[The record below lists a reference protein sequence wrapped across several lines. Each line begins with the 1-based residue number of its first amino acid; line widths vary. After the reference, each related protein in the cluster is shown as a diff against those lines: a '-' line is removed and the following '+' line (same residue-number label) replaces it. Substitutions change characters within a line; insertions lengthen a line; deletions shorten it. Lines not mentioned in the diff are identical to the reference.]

1 MCLMIS
7 AITIH
12 FDPMT
17 TLAERNAH
25 PRDSR
30 ITFVEETHTYTLDGD
45 ASKNTSVTTFL
56 HSLFPHFEPDVVI
69 SKMMKS
75 KNWPKSPYFGR
86 KPEDIKAGW
95 EKSGSLAAEE
105 GTKMHLNIENFYNGL
120 PHETT
125 SKEFK
130 LFQEFVKDH
139 NNYSIF
145 RTEWVV
151 FSKEAQICGSID
163 AVFEDPDE
171 PGCFVIAD
179 WKRSKEVKMHNQWEN
194 GTHPLTSHLPNA
206 NFITYSLQLS
216 TYRYI
221 LEKYYGLSIKKIP
234 VLIILHP
241 TQSVYR
247 KIDTLD
253 LRDVVEKLFE
263 ERIHGKQDSKLG
275 HKENSTTKSAKA
287 VYVKPEEECMFDMS
301 AITRS
306 RNAM

>member
-1 MCLMIS
+1 MYSITS

-12 FDPMT
+12 VDPMT

-30 ITFVEETHTYTLDGD
+30 ITFVEESHTYTLDGD

-56 HSLFPHFEPDVVI
+56 HSLFPHFDPNVVI
-69 SKMMKS
+69 KKMMSS

-86 KPEDIKAGW
+86 KPEDIKSAW
-95 EKSGSLAAEE
+95 AKSGSLAAEQ
-105 GTKMHLNIENFYNGL
+105 GTKMHLNIENFYNEL

-130 LFQEFVKDH
+130 LFQGFVKDH
-139 NNYSIF
+139 PWRMF

-179 WKRSKEVKMHNQWEN
+179 WKRSKEIKYDNRWEG

-216 TYRYI
+216 TYRFI
-221 LEKYYGLSIKKIP
+221 LEKYYGLTIKKTP
-234 VLIILHP
+234 FLVILYP
-241 TQSVYR
+241 TQSSYLKVE
-247 KIDTLD
+247 TMD
-253 LRDVVEKLFE
+253 LRDVVEKLFD
-263 ERIHGKQDSKLG
+263 ERISGKSYSKAT
-275 HKENSTTKSAKA
+275 TTKSAKA
-287 VYVKPEEECMFDMS
+287 DYLKPEEECMFDMG
-301 AITRS
+301 AIMRTK
-306 RNAM
+306 NAM

>member
-1 MCLMIS
+1 
-7 AITIH
+7 
-12 FDPMT
+12 MT

-30 ITFVEETHTYTLDGD
+30 ISFVEESHTYTLDGD

-69 SKMMKS
+69 GKMIS
-75 KNWPKSPYFGR
+75 SRNWPKSPYFGR
-86 KPEDIKAGW
+86 KPEDIKSAW
-95 EKSGSLAAEE
+95 AKSGSLAAEQ

-120 PHETT
+120 PHETS

-130 LFQEFVKDH
+130 LFQGFVADH
-139 NNYSIF
+139 PWRMF

-171 PGCFVIAD
+171 PGCFIIAD
-179 WKRSKEVKMHNQWEN
+179 WKRSKDIKMHNQWES

-221 LEKYYGLSIKKIP
+221 LEKYYGVTIKKLPFLTVI
-234 VLIILHP
+234 HP
-241 TQSVYR
+241 SQTCYR

-253 LRDVVEKLFE
+253 LRDVVKNLFA
-263 ERIHGKQDSKLG
+263 ERINGKQDSKSG
-275 HKENSTTKSAKA
+275 HKESSTTKSAKA
-287 VYVKPEEECMFDMS
+287 EEECMFDMG
-301 AITRS
+301 AIMRCK
-306 RNAM
+306 NAM